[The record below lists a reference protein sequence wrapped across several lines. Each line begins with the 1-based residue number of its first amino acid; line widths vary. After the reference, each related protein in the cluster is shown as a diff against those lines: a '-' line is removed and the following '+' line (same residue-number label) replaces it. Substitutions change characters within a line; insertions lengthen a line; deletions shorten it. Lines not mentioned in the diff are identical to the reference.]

1 MTMTAKIEAMTREFD
16 VQNYLDSEAD
26 CLAFVHAA
34 FDESEA
40 DPAFLCVALGEVAK
54 SKGMT
59 RIAKLSGLT
68 REGLYKS
75 LSAEGNPSFAT
86 VQKVLRSLG
95 MQLVPKL
102 ISAEQFEHR
111 VA

>member
-34 FDESEA
+34 FDESET
-40 DPAFLCVALGEVAK
+40 DPAFLCVALGEVARA
-54 SKGMT
+54 KGMT
-59 RIAKLSGLT
+59 RIAKASGLT
-68 REGLYKS
+68 REGLYKA

-86 VQKVLRSLG
+86 VQKVLRALG

-102 ISAEQFEHR
+102 IDSEHLEPR
-111 VA
+111 AA